1 MKFKIVGLATL
12 CFALALPV
20 LAQGPRGRRGGF
32 GPPEGVSDGE
42 RTGPGE
48 GNPLDRLEA
57 ALELTPSQV
66 ASAEAL
72 FERRQA
78 IQEEFRG
85 QLSSTREAL
94 RAATESGAP
103 TTIGNAVLA
112 QRELQEQLRAIN
124 EEFMA
129 EFRSL
134 LTLDQ
139 QEKLD
144 SIEAFRGGAFE
155 RGGRVRYR
163 GRGGG
168 PQGRRGGN
176 PPRPRPGR

>member
-1 MKFKIVGLATL
+1 MKFKIIGLATL
-12 CFALALPV
+12 CFALVLPV
-20 LAQGPRGRRGGF
+20 LAQGPRGRRGDF

-48 GNPLDRLEA
+48 GNPLDRLGA

-78 IQEEFRG
+78 TQEEFQN

-94 RAATESGAP
+94 RAATDSGDP
-103 TTIGNAVLA
+103 TTIRNAVLA
-112 QRELQEQLRAIN
+112 QRELQEQLRADN
-124 EEFMA
+124 EESMA

-144 SIEAFRGGAFE
+144 SIEAFRSGAS
-155 RGGRVRYR
+155 GREDRA
-163 GRGGG
+163 GRRDG
-168 PQGRRGGN
+168 PQGRRGGDS
-176 PPRPRPGR
+176 PRPRPGR

>member
-1 MKFKIVGLATL
+1 MKFKIIGLAAL

-32 GPPEGVSDGE
+32 GPSEGVSDGE

-48 GNPLDRLEA
+48 GNPLGRLEA

-78 IQEEFRG
+78 TQEEFRSE
-85 QLSSTREAL
+85 LSSTREAL
-94 RAATESGAP
+94 RAATDSGDP

-112 QRELQEQLRAIN
+112 QRELQEQVRAIN

-144 SIEAFRGGAFE
+144 SIEAFRGGASE
-155 RGGRVRYR
+155 RGGGAGPGDR
-163 GRGGG
+163 

-176 PPRPRPGR
+176 PQRPRSGR